1 MTHDFAA
8 KKMRM
13 SRSGDD
19 SLYFD
24 SYADIAVHEEMLSDE
39 VRTNAYKN
47 AIYALA
53 DRIKNKVVLDVGAG
67 TGILSVFCAKAGAKK
82 VYAVEASNIAQQ
94 AKKVVK
100 LNGVE
105 SQVEVIQEVLEEVTL
120 PEKVDIIVSEW
131 MGYCLLYESMLSSV
145 IVARDRWLKKGGL
158 IVPEIAAVYCS
169 PVSDD
174 EIINEKVNFWKD
186 MNECY
191 GVDMSC
197 LTEFARRSFSKEV
210 MVKQVN
216 VENIL
221 SHPQRFCT
229 IDLYVVELEHLQ
241 RVRNQLTFRSFGSA
255 TLQGIAL
262 WFDTVFPT
270 CNSSG
275 FKTSDEPKQ
284 NNIYSNSVAK
294 NIQQT
299 IVLSTSPYQAET
311 HWKQSIL
318 YLKRGIDIEQDSRIK
333 CDILLSP
340 NSTNTRFLDI
350 EFKCSVSGN
359 NKNDNGFQD
368 NGESWSVQKYLMG
381 YETPAD
387 RKALSSAIND

>member
-82 VYAVEASNIAQQ
+82 VYAVEASNIAQE

-105 SQVEVIQEVLEEVTL
+105 SQVEIIQGILEEVTL
-120 PEKVDIIVSEW
+120 PEKVDVIVSEW

-174 EIINEKVNFWKD
+174 DIVNEKVNFWND

-197 LTEFARRSFSKEV
+197 LTGFARRSFSKEV

-229 IDLYVVELEHLQ
+229 IDLYAVELEHLQ
-241 RVRNQLTFRSFGSA
+241 RVHNQLTFRSFGSA

-262 WFDTVFPT
+262 WFDAVFPT
-270 CNSSG
+270 CTSSG
-275 FKTSDEPKQ
+275 FKTPGEPKQ
-284 NNIYSNSVAK
+284 NNIDSNSVAK

-299 IVLSTSPYQAET
+299 VVLSTSPYQAET

-318 YLKRGIDIEQDSRIK
+318 YLKRGTDIEQDSRIK

-340 NSTNTRFLDI
+340 NPANTRFLDI
-350 EFKCSVSGN
+350 EFKCSVSGS
-359 NKNDNGFQD
+359 NKNENGSQD